1 MRNLSQYS
9 FSQQIFVEHI
19 WEMFPFNNA
28 NCYLQFSF
36 KTKIIKWM
44 GIDGE
49 SWWFICLGN
58 MRGRKNLETWVDQ
71 RYAGKC
77 LTPSS
82 LEEKQN
88 KNSYCQ
94 PIQNS
99 TPTWNSFQKIK
110 AKYFQTKRK
119 NQKYKPTHTQKIQAF
134 LNVRRT
140 KINILIKNRL
150 YERTKKAYLTY

>member
-1 MRNLSQYS
+1 MEIKNTGTLSLVSIARFLAFVFKQITLIWYKCYIQNMSYGRQYITS
-9 FSQQIFVEHI
+9 ITIKIYILSLFWPTFYSVISIQQIFVEHI

-77 LTPSS
+77 LTTGSPGFFV
-82 LEEKQN
+82 
-88 KNSYCQ
+88 
-94 PIQNS
+94 
-99 TPTWNSFQKIK
+99 SF
-110 AKYFQTKRK
+110 
-119 NQKYKPTHTQKIQAF
+119 
-134 LNVRRT
+134 
-140 KINILIKNRL
+140 
-150 YERTKKAYLTY
+150 